1 MLRLPRESRN
11 LGMIVACSA
20 CNTRFRVAD
29 AKVGP
34 RGARIKCTR
43 CGHTFAV
50 GPPVPEPLP
59 EPTPGPVSYEP
70 PPPEPTHVPPEPTGT
85 EGWPTG
91 VLDIAG
97 GAGSDPVSS
106 IGLALE
112 TDPFAAFATRSAAHS
127 PPPDPPPPRQDP
139 SGVEDLFG
147 SLPVTDLADLERAA
161 GAPGQPDPVPGF
173 DEAVADGPS
182 LEDRTPSATPVRE
195 VAAARWGDPEASQ
208 AIEVGP
214 DGFQEVDLARGEARP
229 DPAFDSTAGETTDW
243 QPIAPR
249 ASPIEASREA
259 PQPARPEAEG
269 APGPPASAPP
279 PESTSAARIPPARIA
294 PARARALAMNVLS
307 LAALLVVTLG
317 IVMWWRGEG
326 VGAVLRWPRAGHGGV
341 GVGSVTSGVYE
352 GAHGQ
357 PLVFVRG
364 VVRASQEPVEGPV
377 VVRVFLERGGA
388 LLGTAMA
395 TAGTI
400 AGAEDLAEVR
410 SPEDMRALQ
419 ARLDSRAPLRLEP
432 GGALPFLALLP
443 LPEGDVGTLRF
454 RVEPVPAR
462 ER

>member
-1 MLRLPRESRN
+1 
-11 LGMIVACSA
+11 MIVACSA

-29 AKVGP
+29 SKVGP

-43 CGHTFAV
+43 CGQTFAV
-50 GPPVPEPLP
+50 APPVPEP
-59 EPTPGPVSYEP
+59 
-70 PPPEPTHVPPEPTGT
+70 PPERTPEPTGT
-85 EGWPTG
+85 GGWPTG

-97 GAGSDPVSS
+97 GASSDPVSS
-106 IGLALE
+106 LGLALE
-112 TDPFAAFATRSAAHS
+112 TDPFAAFATRAAAPA
-127 PPPDPPPPRQDP
+127 PPPDPSPPREDP
-139 SGVEDLFG
+139 SRVEDLFG

-161 GAPGQPDPVPGF
+161 GAPGQPGFDPGF
-173 DEAVADGPS
+173 DQVVEDGPS

-229 DPAFDSTAGETTDW
+229 DPAFDSMAGETTDW
-243 QPIAPR
+243 QPVAPR
-249 ASPIEASREA
+249 ASPIEAPREA
-259 PQPARPEAEG
+259 LQPVRPEPEA

-279 PESTSAARIPPARIA
+279 PEQTSAARIPPARIA

-326 VGAVLRWPRAGHGGV
+326 VGAVLRWPRAGHGGID
-341 GVGSVTSGVYE
+341 VGSVTSGVYE

-357 PLVFVRG
+357 PLIFVRG

-388 LLGTAMA
+388 LLGMAIA

-410 SPEDMRALQ
+410 SPEDLRALQ
-419 ARLDSRAPLRLEP
+419 ARLDSRAPLRLDP

-443 LPEGDVGTLRF
+443 LPEGDVGTVRF